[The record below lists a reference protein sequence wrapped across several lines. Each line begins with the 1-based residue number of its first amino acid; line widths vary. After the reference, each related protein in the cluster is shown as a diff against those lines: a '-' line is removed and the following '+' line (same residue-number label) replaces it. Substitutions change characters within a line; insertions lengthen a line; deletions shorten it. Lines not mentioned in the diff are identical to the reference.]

1 MLPAGDVKSRA
12 KRIISVFVS
21 EFLSPNVESS
31 SNASN
36 IVRFVAFRV
45 LCAVTLAY
53 CLASSFSNHHFSFPA
68 ACHCLV
74 VVLRNCT
81 KAKKKKSAVKE
92 RNKQRRR
99 PFCVLPCNLLLNGRP
114 HISLTVVE
122 PVHCKMLSHCQ

>member
-53 CLASSFSNHHFSFPA
+53 CLASLFSNHHFSFAA
-68 ACHCLV
+68 ACHCLL
-74 VVLRNCT
+74 VVLRNCI
-81 KAKKKKSAVKE
+81 KAKKQSTAKE
-92 RNKQRRR
+92 TNKQRGR
-99 PFCVLPCNLLLNGRP
+99 PFCVLLCNLLLNGRP
-114 HISLTVVE
+114 HISLTVVK